1 MHVYIYCYS
10 SISIKRVVSNW
21 PSGDSRLPSHANVPD
36 ADSSPC
42 VLMRTSDAHDATW
55 SGCEQRRR
63 SMINWI
69 QNLSLRARAHLL
81 DRLCENGA
89 KSAMIIPMCFI
100 FSPDPEFLSPCM
112 CKGTDQYPGEIAHI
126 GNNNPHV
133 FYYFF
138 LFWSEADA
146 WLSSEFSSQ
155 CHLTLGSCLLV
166 SSLHIPIGL
175 AEIGYWGDLSHPCIF
190 CLPCTNSWSD

>member
-1 MHVYIYCYS
+1 
-10 SISIKRVVSNW
+10 
-21 PSGDSRLPSHANVPD
+21 
-36 ADSSPC
+36 
-42 VLMRTSDAHDATW
+42 MRTSDTHDATW

-69 QNLSLRARAHLL
+69 KNLSLRARAHLL

-89 KSAMIIPMCFI
+89 KSAMITPICFI
-100 FSPDPEFLSPCM
+100 FSPDLEFLSPCM
-112 CKGTDQYPGEIAHI
+112 CKGMDQYLGEIAHI

-138 LFWSEADA
+138 LFWFEADA
-146 WLSSEFSSQ
+146 WLSSVFSSR
-155 CHLTLGSCLLV
+155 CRPTLGCCLLL
-166 SSLHIPIGL
+166 SSLHIPIRL